1 MTEERKMDRFGNL
14 YVNMDGDYKKLSVVH
29 LDKCGNYKEA
39 WTDID
44 KKTYDSVID
53 LEEIINK
60 ERFELEYKW
69 TQKN

>member
-14 YVNMDGDYKKLSVVH
+14 YVNMDGVCKKLSVVH
-29 LDKCGNYKEA
+29 LDKCGNYKET

-53 LEEIINK
+53 LEDIIKN
-60 ERFELEYKW
+60 ERFELEAKW